1 MVMGEEISR
10 FMDGEVDGAEAD
22 VVYRQL
28 KHSEGRATWV
38 CYHVIGDALRGS
50 ARHLPGFSERFAQ
63 RMALEPTVLAPKPRA
78 NAGLPF
84 AWAAAATL
92 AAVVV
97 VGWVAVTL
105 FDTQPTA
112 LATAREAGSVRATV
126 AKAQPVAP
134 DYLIAHQEYSPTT
147 PIQGVGPY
155 LRPASAGGVD
165 AGK

>member
-1 MVMGEEISR
+1 MGEEISR

-28 KHSEGRATWV
+28 KRSEETATWV

-63 RMALEPTVLAPKPRA
+63 RIAGEPTVLAPKPRA
-78 NAGLPF
+78 NRGLPF

-92 AAVVV
+92 AAVAV
-97 VGWVAVTL
+97 VGWVAVTML
-105 FDTQPTA
+105 DTQPEM
-112 LATAREAGSVRATV
+112 LAKARDAVAARATV

-147 PIQGVGPY
+147 QIQGVGPY
-155 LRPASAGGVD
+155 LRAVSAGGVD

>member
-22 VVYRQL
+22 AVYRQL

-38 CYHVIGDALRGS
+38 CYHVIGDTLRGS
-50 ARHLPGFSERFAQ
+50 ARYLPGFSERFA
-63 RMALEPTVLAPKPRA
+63 RRIAEEPTVIAPKRRA
-78 NAGLPF
+78 SQGLPF

-105 FDTQPTA
+105 FDTRPTT
-112 LATAREAGSVRATV
+112 LATAREAGAVRATM
-126 AKAQPVAP
+126 ARAQPVAP

-147 PIQGVGPY
+147 QIQGVGPY
-155 LRPASAGGVD
+155 LRAVSAGGVD
-165 AGK
+165 AGQ